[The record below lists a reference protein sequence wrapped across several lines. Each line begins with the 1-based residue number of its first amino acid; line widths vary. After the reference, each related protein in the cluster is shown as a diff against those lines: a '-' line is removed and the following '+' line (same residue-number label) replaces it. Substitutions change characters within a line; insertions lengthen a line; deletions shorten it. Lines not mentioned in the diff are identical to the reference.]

1 MGGSREDS
9 AELLRRAAA
18 ARAAGD
24 AEAARVAYAQA
35 YHDARQSDDVE
46 VMTEAALGLAAGHIF
61 GTDLGRVPALLHEAY
76 TIAEGVARA
85 RLAVA
90 LARVWVYGG
99 NPSRAVQFA
108 TEAVAAADGHGDA
121 VVLAEALD
129 AELLVH
135 WGPDDLAE
143 RLRITTRLQDT
154 VAHVADVE
162 SRMSAYL
169 WRLTTALECLDAV
182 NVQRQLRALDVLAE
196 ESGSAR
202 VRFFAASRRGMHALL
217 IGDLS
222 QAAAALETARRAG
235 AEAAEPDT
243 YPIERTLAAGI
254 ARQAGDREA
263 LRHEAMAYEV
273 FGTSEGVAS
282 VAAEAAVLWL
292 AAGSTEHAWSL
303 LHQLAGPDFGTI
315 ARDVD
320 WLLTMASLTEV
331 AAGTGAAGLAS
342 EAVRLLEPYAG
353 RAVVNGGAVA
363 FGGVVD
369 DYLQQACT
377 SLGRTQEAQ
386 RWARTAAA
394 AYHRIGATWWLRRL
408 QAPAPVT
415 AAPTVVQLRPG
426 PDDIWSI
433 GMENCVVTIR
443 EMKGLR
449 YLRLLL
455 RQPGVEISSLEL
467 SNWVSGLAGAGMP
480 DSDVGEVIDR
490 RAVSAY
496 RRRLT
501 ELEEDLSEA
510 ESWADQAR
518 AAKLRAERDALLD
531 QVRAATGLHG
541 RQRRTGS
548 AGERARVAVRKAVA
562 AAIDRIEQLD
572 PALGRLLRDTVRTGT
587 ICRYDPDPARPVRWL
602 LDEP

>member
-1 MGGSREDS
+1 
-9 AELLRRAAA
+9 
-18 ARAAGD
+18 
-24 AEAARVAYAQA
+24 
-35 YHDARQSDDVE
+35 
-46 VMTEAALGLAAGHIF
+46 
-61 GTDLGRVPALLHEAY
+61 
-76 TIAEGVARA
+76 
-85 RLAVA
+85 
-90 LARVWVYGG
+90 
-99 NPSRAVQFA
+99 
-108 TEAVAAADGHGDA
+108 
-121 VVLAEALD
+121 
-129 AELLVH
+129 
-135 WGPDDLAE
+135 
-143 RLRITTRLQDT
+143 
-154 VAHVADVE
+154 
-162 SRMSAYL
+162 
-169 WRLTTALECLDAV
+169 
-182 NVQRQLRALDVLAE
+182 
-196 ESGSAR
+196 
-202 VRFFAASRRGMHALL
+202 
-217 IGDLS
+217 
-222 QAAAALETARRAG
+222 
-235 AEAAEPDT
+235 
-243 YPIERTLAAGI
+243 
-254 ARQAGDREA
+254 
-263 LRHEAMAYEV
+263 
-273 FGTSEGVAS
+273 
-282 VAAEAAVLWL
+282 
-292 AAGSTEHAWSL
+292 
-303 LHQLAGPDFGTI
+303 
-315 ARDVD
+315 
-320 WLLTMASLTEV
+320 
-331 AAGTGAAGLAS
+331 
-342 EAVRLLEPYAG
+342 VRLLEPYAG

-363 FGGVVD
+363 FGGVID

-415 AAPTVVQLRPG
+415 AAPTVVHLRPG
-426 PDDIWSI
+426 PDDIWSM
-433 GMENCVVTIR
+433 GSENCVVTIR

-501 ELEEDLSEA
+501 ELEDDLSEA

-541 RQRRTGS
+541 RHRRTGS

-587 ICRYDPDPARPVRWL
+587 VCRYDPDPARPIRWL
-602 LDEP
+602 LDEPYS

>member
-1 MGGSREDS
+1 MGGPREDS

-18 ARAAGD
+18 ARATGD
-24 AEAARVAYAQA
+24 AEAARAAYAQA

-76 TIAEGVARA
+76 TIAEGVQRA

-90 LARVWVYGG
+90 LTRAWVYGG
-99 NPSRAVQFA
+99 NPARAVQFA
-108 TEAVAAADGHGDA
+108 TEAVAAAVGLGDA
-121 VVLAEALD
+121 VLLAEALD

-135 WGPDDLAE
+135 WGPDHLAE
-143 RLRITTRLQDT
+143 RLRITTRSQNA

-162 SRMSAYL
+162 SRMSAHL
-169 WRLTTALECLDAV
+169 WRLTTALECLDVV

-202 VRFFAASRRGMHALL
+202 VRFFAASRHGMHALL
-217 IGDLS
+217 IGDLHK
-222 QAAAALETARRAG
+222 AAAALETARRAG

-254 ARQAGDREA
+254 ARQSGDREA
-263 LRHEAMAYEV
+263 LRHEAMAYEA

-292 AAGSTEHAWSL
+292 AAGSAEHAWSL

-363 FGGVVD
+363 FDGVVD

-386 RWARTAAA
+386 RWAATAAA
-394 AYHRIGATWWLRRL
+394 AYHRMGATWWLRRL
-408 QAPAPVT
+408 QVPAPVT
-415 AAPTVVQLRPG
+415 VAPTVVHLRPG
-426 PDDIWSI
+426 PDDMWSI
-433 GMENCVVTIR
+433 GIKDRVVTVR

-467 SNWVSGLAGAGMP
+467 SSWVSGLAGAGLP
-480 DSDVGEVIDR
+480 DTDVGEVIDR
-490 RAVSAY
+490 RALSAY
-496 RRRLT
+496 RHRLT

-510 ESWADQAR
+510 ESWTDQAR
-518 AAKLRAERDALLD
+518 AAKLRSERDALLD
-531 QVRAATGLHG
+531 QVMAATGLHG

-548 AGERARVAVRKAVA
+548 AGGRARVAVRKAVA
-562 AAIDRIEQLD
+562 AAIDRIERLD

-587 ICRYDPDPARPVRWL
+587 VCRYDPDPARPVRWL